1 LAFERLD
8 YRVRLQAIWGDRV
21 FSAEEVQQMREM
33 ELEGEE
39 G

>member
-1 LAFERLD
+1 VDWAARRKE
-8 YRVRLQAIWGDRV
+8 IWGGRV
-21 FSAEEVQQMREM
+21 FSAEEVLAMREA